1 VSPPHRPS
9 PAPAQRGGPTIHVAA
24 RLALLG
30 QTVQAALHGRDLPA
44 LCLRLPDEG
53 TPWARSLVRPDDL
66 VLLLDDVDGPGDL
79 RRARERVATCPARCI
94 VLTSAPTGMIWVALM
109 SSGAEAVLSSQVSL
123 DDLVETIQ
131 HVLAGDDVVDPQSR
145 ASMIREWEE
154 VTSQFEEMAGRLSRL
169 SPRELDVLERV
180 SRGESVAEIAEALGV
195 ALTTVRSHIKA
206 GRNKLGV
213 SSQLA
218 AAAILRRRH
227 DIEGVGSTPGSSR
240 TQA

>member
-1 VSPPHRPS
+1 MSPPHRPS

-109 SSGAEAVLSSQVSL
+109 SSGAEAVLSSQVSI

-131 HVLAGDDVVDPQSR
+131 HVLAGDDVVDPQRR

-218 AAAILRRRH
+218 AAAILRRRGE
-227 DIEGVGSTPGSSR
+227 IEGVGSTAGPSR

>member
-1 VSPPHRPS
+1 MSPPHRPL

-79 RRARERVATCPARCI
+79 RRARERVASCPARCI

-213 SSQLA
+213 NSQLA
-218 AAAILRRRH
+218 AAAILRRRG
-227 DIEGVGSTPGSSR
+227 DIEGVGSTQGSSR

>member
-1 VSPPHRPS
+1 MSHTHPPSRGSAHRG
-9 PAPAQRGGPTIHVAA
+9 RPTIHVAA

-53 TPWARSLVRPDDL
+53 VPCARSLVRPDDL

-94 VLTSAPTGMIWVALM
+94 VLTSAPTGMVWVALM
-109 SSGAEAVLSSQVSL
+109 SSGAEAVLSAQISL
-123 DDLVETIQ
+123 DDLVETIE
-131 HVLAGDDVVDPQSR
+131 HVLAGDEVVDPQSR
-145 ASMIREWEE
+145 ASMVQEWEDI
-154 VTSQFEEMAGRLSRL
+154 TSQFEEMAGRLSRL

-180 SRGESVAEIAEALGV
+180 SHGESAAEIAESLGV

-213 SSQLA
+213 NSQLA
-218 AAAILRRRH
+218 AAAILRRRP
-227 DIEGVGSTPGSSR
+227 DIEGVGPVTSS

>member
-1 VSPPHRPS
+1 MSHTHPPSRGTAHRG
-9 PAPAQRGGPTIHVAA
+9 RPTIHVAA

-53 TPWARSLVRPDDL
+53 VPWARSLVRPDDL

-94 VLTSAPTGMIWVALM
+94 VLTSAPTGMVWVALM
-109 SSGAEAVLSSQVSL
+109 SSGAEAVLSAQISL
-123 DDLVETIQ
+123 DDLVETIE
-131 HVLAGDDVVDPQSR
+131 HVLAGDEVVDPQRR
-145 ASMIREWEE
+145 ASMVQEWEDI
-154 VTSQFEEMAGRLSRL
+154 TSQFEEMAGRLSRL

-180 SRGESVAEIAEALGV
+180 SHGESAAEIAASLGV

-218 AAAILRRRH
+218 AAAILRRRP
-227 DIEGVGSTPGSSR
+227 DIEGAGPVATGTK
-240 TQA
+240 A

>member
-1 VSPPHRPS
+1 MSQPRPPSRPTTHR
-9 PAPAQRGGPTIHVAA
+9 RGPTIHVAA

-30 QTVQAALHGRDLPA
+30 QTVQAALNGRDLPA

-53 TPWARSLVRPDDL
+53 VPWARSLVRPHDL

-79 RRARERVATCPARCI
+79 RRARERVASCPARCI

-109 SSGAEAVLSSQVSL
+109 SSGADAVLSSQVSL
-123 DDLVETIQ
+123 DDLVETIDQ
-131 HVLAGDDVVDPQSR
+131 VLAGDDVVDPVSR
-145 ASMIREWEE
+145 ASMIQEWED

-180 SRGESVAEIAEALGV
+180 SRGDSVTDIATSLGV

-206 GRNKLGV
+206 ARNKLGV

-218 AAAILRRRH
+218 ASAILRRRH
-227 DIEGVGSTPGSSR
+227 EIEGVSSTPASA
-240 TQA
+240 TQG

>member
-1 VSPPHRPS
+1 MSQTHPPSRSAHRG
-9 PAPAQRGGPTIHVAA
+9 RPTIHVAA

-44 LCLRLPDEG
+44 LCLRLPEEG
-53 TPWARSLVRPDDL
+53 APWARSLVRPDDL
-66 VLLLDDVDGPGDL
+66 VLLLDDVDAPGDL

-109 SSGAEAVLSSQVSL
+109 SSGAEAVLSAQVSL
-123 DDLVETIQ
+123 DDLVETIE
-131 HVLAGDDVVDPQSR
+131 HVLAGDEVVDPERR
-145 ASMIREWEE
+145 ASMIQEWEDI
-154 VTSQFEEMAGRLSRL
+154 TSQFEQMAGRLSTL

-180 SRGESVAEIAEALGV
+180 SRGESAAEIAVSLGV

-213 SSQLA
+213 NSQLA
-218 AAAILRRRH
+218 AAAILRRRP
-227 DIEGVGSTPGSSR
+227 DIEGAGPVASGSK
-240 TQA
+240 A

>member
-1 VSPPHRPS
+1 MPQAQ
-9 PAPAQRGGPTIHVAA
+9 PASRGAARRGRPTIHVAA

-30 QTVQAALHGRDLPA
+30 QTVQAALQGRDLPA
-44 LCLRLPDEG
+44 VCVRLPEEG
-53 TPWARSLVRPDDL
+53 TPWARSMVRPDDL

-123 DDLVETIQ
+123 DDLVETID
-131 HVLAGDDVVDPQSR
+131 HVLAGEDVVDPQRR

-180 SRGESVAEIAEALGV
+180 SRGESVAEIAAELGV

-206 GRNKLGV
+206 ARNKLGV

-218 AAAILRRRH
+218 AAAILRRRS
-227 DIEGVGSTPGSSR
+227 DIEGVSPAVSNTIH
-240 TQA
+240 